1 MVLLSASR
9 EKRALLPLVLSV
21 ADFMRKKQWN
31 KLLLLDAPLLL
42 CKYKSTVEEKELDFE
57 FHSAVGS
64 AWLAQ
69 CNLRW
74 HKGSRHI
81 SAGSGGEDTVA
92 FKRF

>member
-1 MVLLSASR
+1 MLGFAEAVLGPKEVGLSHLLCPSEAATCGALYGEGTSR

-42 CKYKSTVEEKELDFE
+42 CKYKSTVEEKELDFQ

-64 AWLAQ
+64 A
-69 CNLRW
+69 
-74 HKGSRHI
+74 
-81 SAGSGGEDTVA
+81 
-92 FKRF
+92 